1 MKWICKVCGY
11 EAEGDAP
18 PAECP
23 ICGVDAS
30 EFEKAE
36 EKASIAVTTEDFS
49 RNATRKMSYGIY
61 VVTAGDGGRVNGQ
74 TANSVTQITSRPRQ
88 VVMGLN
94 KENLTTE
101 MVLASGFLGVNIL
114 GQDAYNTAAAF
125 GFASGRTKDKLA
137 SYKYTLENGAPLLTT
152 DALAGYTCKV
162 ISSTDAGTHILF
174 LCEVLEGGFDN
185 PDKQSILPMTYRDFR
200 ILKEG
205 GSLEQAVQ
213 TEKPASDA
221 PAEQGKYICDVCG
234 WVYDPK
240 QEGKPFSEQPAD
252 YICPICGAGK
262 DQFRPL

>member
-18 PAECP
+18 PEECP

-36 EKASIAVTTEDFS
+36 EKLPAPGAAEDYS

-61 VVTAGDGGRVNGQ
+61 VVTAGDGSRFNGQ

-88 VVMGLN
+88 VMMGLN

-101 MVLASGFLGVNIL
+101 MVLASGYLGVNIL
-114 GQDAYNTAAAF
+114 GQDAYNTAAVF
-125 GFASGRTKDKLA
+125 GFSSGRTKDKLA
-137 SYKYTLENGAPLLTT
+137 GYKYILENGAPLLTQ

-174 LCEVLEGGFDN
+174 LCEVLEGGFEN
-185 PDKQSILPMTYRDFR
+185 LDKKSILPMTYRDFR

-205 GSLEQAVQ
+205 GTLAQEVQ
-213 TEKPASDA
+213 TEKGPGGQD
-221 PAEQGKYICDVCG
+221 GRHICDVCG
-234 WVYDPK
+234 WVYDPS
-240 QEGKPFSEQPAD
+240 QEGKPFPEQPED
-252 YICPICGAGK
+252 YVCPICGAGK
-262 DQFRPL
+262 EQFRPL